1 MIYATEH
8 IARTLREARENKG
21 LSQRE
26 LSTKSGVPQG
36 HISKI
41 ENGDVDLRASSLV
54 ELARV
59 LDLEL
64 LFIPRNAVP
73 AVKSIVRTIA
83 PSTPTDGKTA
93 RQIRKELVRLQKS
106 ISDLPSESISKSEL
120 DNIRQQARELQK
132 YRLSRNDI
140 ESIRNT
146 AKTVRDF
153 VNNPEKLN
161 AIRNAL
167 SQFRDR
173 RNEPAPGRDSGS
185 AIESIRPAYDLDDD
199 DHG

>member
-1 MIYATEH
+1 MIYATEY

-41 ENGDVDLRASSLV
+41 ENGAVDLRASSLV
-54 ELARV
+54 ALARV

-64 LFIPRNAVP
+64 LFIPRQAVS
-73 AVKSIVRTIA
+73 AVKSIVRSTA
-83 PSTPTDGKTA
+83 QSTPPDGETA
-93 RQIRKELVRLQKS
+93 RQIRKKLVHLQKT
-106 ISDLPSESISKSEL
+106 ISDLPSERLSQSEL
-120 DNIRQQARELQK
+120 ETLQRQARELNN
-132 YRLSRNDI
+132 YRFSRSDL
-140 ESIRNT
+140 EAIRET
-146 AKTVRDF
+146 SKIAKKF
-153 VNNPEKLN
+153 IKNPENLN
-161 AIRNAL
+161 AIRNVF

-173 RNEPAPGRDSGS
+173 RSEPAQGRDSGS
-185 AIESIRPAYDLDDD
+185 DIESIRPAYDLDDD